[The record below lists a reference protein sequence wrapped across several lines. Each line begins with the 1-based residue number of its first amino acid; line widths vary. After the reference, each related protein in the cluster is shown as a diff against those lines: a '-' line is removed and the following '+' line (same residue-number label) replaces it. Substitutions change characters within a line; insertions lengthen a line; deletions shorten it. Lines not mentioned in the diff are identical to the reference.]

1 MVITVGNPQG
11 INNTFV
17 NSLAVMPNPAQVG
30 EPIRILGTFD
40 DATVEVTSA
49 TGALV
54 YTAQNLINPIT
65 IPGMPV
71 AGVYLIR
78 LRENGRIYQAKLMVK

>member
-1 MVITVGNPQG
+1 
-11 INNTFV
+11 
-17 NSLAVMPNPAQVG
+17 MPNPAQVG